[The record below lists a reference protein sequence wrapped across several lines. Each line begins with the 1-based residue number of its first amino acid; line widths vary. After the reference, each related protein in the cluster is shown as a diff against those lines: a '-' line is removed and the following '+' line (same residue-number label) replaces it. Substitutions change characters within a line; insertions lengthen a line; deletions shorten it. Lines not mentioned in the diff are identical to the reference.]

1 MDLDLGYLSKGLT
14 KRSIMGQCG
23 GSMTSSET
31 AVDDFAMNMVNDY
44 STTQVISISKCYSSP
59 SESFNMTMS
68 IKQAKWHAFSNM
80 TMSLHA

>member
-31 AVDDFAMNMVNDY
+31 AVDDFAMNLVNDY
-44 STTQVISISKCYSSP
+44 STTQVISISKC
-59 SESFNMTMS
+59 
-68 IKQAKWHAFSNM
+68 K
-80 TMSLHA
+80 L

>member
-44 STTQVISISKCYSSP
+44 STTQVISISKCQSW
-59 SESFNMTMS
+59 SFGKLRLAHGTLFHM
-68 IKQAKWHAFSNM
+68 
-80 TMSLHA
+80 